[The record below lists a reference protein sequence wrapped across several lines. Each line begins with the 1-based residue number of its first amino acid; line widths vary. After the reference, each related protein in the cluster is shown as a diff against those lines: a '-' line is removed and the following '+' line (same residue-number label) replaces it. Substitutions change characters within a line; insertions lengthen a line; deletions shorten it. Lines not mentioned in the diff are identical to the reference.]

1 MAKTPLV
8 EYIEEDDIGIL
19 RLKQG
24 EVARTL
30 ERKPCVLV
38 DVDRDGYPLSIE
50 IQGVSK
56 INAADLCGLWT
67 SSSRSLLTPLRLT
80 GLIGASHSPRS
91 ISA

>member
-1 MAKTPLV
+1 MAKTPVV

-38 DVDRDGYPLSIE
+38 DVDKDGYPLSIE
-50 IQGVSK
+50 ILGLSK
-56 INAADLCGLWT
+56 INAADL
-67 SSSRSLLTPLRLT
+67 LRILEEFVT
-80 GLIGASHSPRS
+80 FMPHPVA
-91 ISA
+91 A